1 MLGGAAVRA
10 RTAGRSIP
18 AGRRKVSVMKLGS
31 ATAGEAD
38 RALALV
44 TPQEVGRRTV
54 LAVGGEIDLDSVG
67 VLSSAVEAALAG
79 GAAELWIDLTQ
90 TLFMDSSGLHV
101 LLDTRSRVRDLNRQL
116 AIICPPGPVR
126 RLFDIAG
133 VAERLPLYDDRAAAH
148 RAG

>member
-1 MLGGAAVRA
+1 MRLG
-10 RTAGRSIP
+10 P
-18 AGRRKVSVMKLGS
+18 

-38 RALALV
+38 RTHALV
-44 TPQEVGRRTV
+44 TQQEVGRRTV

-67 VLSSAVEAALAG
+67 VLSAAVEAALAG
-79 GAAELWIDLTQ
+79 GAAELWIDLSDTR
-90 TLFMDSSGLHV
+90 FMDSSGLHL
-101 LLDTRSRVRDLNRQL
+101 LLDTRRRVRDLNRQL

-133 VAERLPLYDDRAAAH
+133 VPEHLPLYDDRAAAH